1 MFDWV
6 LYYPLLIPVEI
17 LYGNQR
23 TKVLINKWQYVILP
37 FPNLLENDLL
47 SRSLANALGGR
58 LKYAIFLRLVENFGD
73 IIFQNYHVVST
84 VWLILLFQNL
94 IWSGYTSADYV
105 KKTSFALS
113 TLLKNCH
120 MPLMY
125 LSFKAN

>member
-6 LYYPLLIPVEI
+6 LYYRLLIPVEI

-94 IWSGYTSADYV
+94 IWSGYTSADCV

>member
-6 LYYPLLIPVEI
+6 LYYPMLIPVEI

-47 SRSLANALGGR
+47 SISLANALGGR
-58 LKYAIFLRLVENFGD
+58 LKYAVFLRLVENFGD

-84 VWLILLFQNL
+84 V
-94 IWSGYTSADYV
+94 
-105 KKTSFALS
+105 
-113 TLLKNCH
+113 
-120 MPLMY
+120 
-125 LSFKAN
+125 